1 MLGRIR
7 NLFISQA
14 HISVSDKRQTT
25 NVALPTTARHS
36 GARWSAV
43 GHALSGSCRTKD
55 VSLPVETERVTLRL
69 PVNDLA
75 LLDAL
80 VEAGEVM
87 NRSDAIRAAIRD
99 FVRNRAPKVQEGVAA
114 RKTVFASADQAREI
128 EEMRAALEELRQHIG
143 K

>member
-1 MLGRIR
+1 M
-7 NLFISQA
+7 
-14 HISVSDKRQTT
+14 SDKRQTLDAAQQPDVLST
-25 NVALPTTARHS
+25 GTLRAD
-36 GARWSAV
+36 GART
-43 GHALSGSCRTKD
+43 LSGSCRTKERT
-55 VSLPVETERVTLRL
+55 LPVETERVTLRL

-87 NRSDAIRAAIRD
+87 NRSEAIRAAIRD

-114 RKTVFASADQAREI
+114 RRSVYASADAAREI
-128 EEMRAALEELRQHIG
+128 EEMRAALEELKQQIQ

>member
-1 MLGRIR
+1 M
-7 NLFISQA
+7 
-14 HISVSDKRQTT
+14 
-25 NVALPTTARHS
+25 
-36 GARWSAV
+36 
-43 GHALSGSCRTKD
+43 
-55 VSLPVETERVTLRL
+55 PVETERVTLRL

-87 NRSDAIRAAIRD
+87 NRSEAIRAAIRE

-114 RKTVFASADQAREI
+114 RKSVFASADEARMI
-128 EEMRAALEELRQHIG
+128 EELRAAVEELKQQVQ